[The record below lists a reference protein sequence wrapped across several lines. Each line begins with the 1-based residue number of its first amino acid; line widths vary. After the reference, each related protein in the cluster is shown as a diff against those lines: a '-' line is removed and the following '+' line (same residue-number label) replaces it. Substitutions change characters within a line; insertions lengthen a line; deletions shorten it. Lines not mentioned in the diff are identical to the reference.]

1 MSTQPMNQNPQA
13 NLELK
18 IRTMRMVWVSM
29 LFSLAGL
36 FVLTIFQKRS
46 EDVTP
51 NPTLSLILLL
61 AGASTTLISFLIRSR
76 LLSRAVDQQQV
87 TLVQQAYIVGWAVNE
102 MTALLGVIDF
112 FVTGHRH
119 YYILLIIS
127 ALGLLLQFPRREPV
141 VNAAFKGSGF
151 IAGAILLL
159 VSSPMVSPQQKQEPA
174 HKLVEFHMALLKHGP
189 KWTATESEETKRLHQ
204 AHVSYVL
211 STLESGKAIIA
222 GPLTDGGEIDGVYVF
237 RAKSADEAKA
247 WAEAD
252 PSVASGFRIAEM
264 HPWWSEDIFSKPSKP
279 LKLTKTYLAF
289 LTRGEK
295 WTAEKTP
302 ATEEI
307 QKGHMANINRLAE
320 MKKLIAAGPFG
331 DDGRLRGIFVFRVE
345 SLEEAK
351 SLTAGDPAVQAGRLA
366 MDIHTWMV
374 PDGILP

>member
-1 MSTQPMNQNPQA
+1 MNQNNPQA
-13 NLELK
+13 NIELR
-18 IRTMRMVWVSM
+18 IRTMRMVWISM
-29 LFSLAGL
+29 FFSLGGL
-36 FVLTIFQKRS
+36 FVLTILQKRS
-46 EDVTP
+46 EDITP

-87 TLVQQAYIVGWAVNE
+87 TLVQQAYIVGWAINE
-102 MTALLGVIDF
+102 VTAMLGVIDF

-141 VNAAFKGSGF
+141 VNAAFKSPGF
-151 IAGAILLL
+151 LAGVILLL
-159 VSSPMVSPQQKQEPA
+159 VSSPIVSSQQKPEPA

-189 KWTATESEETKRLHQ
+189 KWTATESEDTTRLHQ
-204 AHVSYVL
+204 DHVNYVL
-211 STLESGKAIIA
+211 STLDSGKAIIA

-237 RAKSADEAKA
+237 RAKSAEEAKA

-279 LKLTKTYLAF
+279 LKLTKMYLAF

-351 SLTAGDPAVQAGRLA
+351 SLTASDPAIQAGRLA

-374 PDGILP
+374 PVGILP